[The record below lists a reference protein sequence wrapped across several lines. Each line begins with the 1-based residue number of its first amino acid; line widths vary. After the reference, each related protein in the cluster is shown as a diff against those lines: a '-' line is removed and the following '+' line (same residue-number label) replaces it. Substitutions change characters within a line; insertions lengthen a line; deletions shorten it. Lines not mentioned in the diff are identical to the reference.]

1 MESAAASILSRVKF
15 ADVARRKPR
24 SVAFP
29 VQTGPSRAASSQMS
43 SAPRHARER
52 ARLSALRSLQI
63 LDTVGEEAYDDL
75 VRLAASILDAPIAL
89 VSLVDEHRQWF
100 KARHGLDAR
109 ETPRELAFCAHAIV
123 GAGPVFVVEDA
134 SLDARFADNALVQS
148 FPHIRFYAGC
158 VLRAPSS
165 DLPLGTLC
173 VIDRKPRTLNAE
185 QRNNLSALARQ
196 VERLL
201 TLREATQQLSVRNAE
216 LERATRAKSRF
227 FATVSHDIRTPLHG
241 IVGSAELLARLNLP
255 EEGRRYTRTIEA
267 CSRSLLHLVDGV
279 LDVSRIESGA
289 IELAARPFD
298 LRRTVRDVCDV
309 VHERAHAKGLTLTLE
324 DGLPQTA
331 YFVGDEARVHQIL
344 LNLAANAVKFTA
356 RGRVEVIARHEPGG
370 LHLGVRDTGPGIP
383 HADRERIFEPFVQG
397 SDETHRRHGSG
408 LGLNI
413 VRSLTQLMGG
423 SVELVSEPGHGSTFM
438 VALALP
444 QASPGVGAPPAP
456 IPARLDG
463 VRVLAADDDPT
474 NRALLA
480 AMLQHLGV
488 SARVLSSGAEAL
500 EAEVTP
506 DTIVLMD
513 GHMPEP
519 DGIET
524 TRRWRAR
531 ESAQGLERTKILALS
546 ASAFEEDRR
555 NYLAAGMD
563 DVLVKPLTIDGL
575 ARALAAHSARAESRA

>member
-1 MESAAASILSRVKF
+1 M
-15 ADVARRKPR
+15 
-24 SVAFP
+24 
-29 VQTGPSRAASSQMS
+29 T
-43 SAPRHARER
+43 SAPRHAKER
-52 ARLSALRSLQI
+52 ARLAALRSLAI
-63 LDTVGEEAYDDL
+63 LDTDGEQAYDDL

-89 VSLVDEHRQWF
+89 VSLIDEQRQWF
-100 KARHGLDAR
+100 KARHGLDAQ

-148 FPHIRFYAGC
+148 FPNIRFYAGG

-173 VIDRKPRTLNAE
+173 VIDRRPRTLNAE
-185 QRNNLSALARQ
+185 QLRDLSALARQ

-201 TLREATQQLSVRNAE
+201 TLREATRQLSVRNAE
-216 LERATRAKSRF
+216 LEHATRAKSRF

-241 IVGSAELLARLNLP
+241 IVGAAELLSRLNLP

-267 CSRSLLHLVDGV
+267 CSQSLLHLVDGV
-279 LDVSRIESGA
+279 LDISRIESGA

-298 LRRTVRDVCDV
+298 LRRTVRGVCDV
-309 VHERAHAKGLTLTLE
+309 VHERAHAKGLTLTL
-324 DGLPQTA
+324 DDRLPQNA
-331 YFVGDEARVHQIL
+331 LFVGDEARVHQIL
-344 LNLAANAVKFTA
+344 LNLASNAVKFTA
-356 RGRVEVIARHEPGG
+356 RGRVEVIARHEPEG
-370 LHLGVRDTGPGIP
+370 LQLGVRDTGPGIP
-383 HADRERIFEPFVQG
+383 LEDRERIFEPFVQG

-413 VRSLTQLMGG
+413 VRSLTHLMGG
-423 SVELVSEPGHGSTFM
+423 SVELVSEPGRGSTFM
-438 VALALP
+438 VALSLPKAL
-444 QASPGVGAPPAP
+444 PGVGAPPAP
-456 IPARLDG
+456 LPARLDG
-463 VRVLAADDDPT
+463 VHVLAADDDPT
-474 NRALLA
+474 NRTLLA

-488 SARVLSSGAEAL
+488 PAQVLSSGLEAL
-500 EAEVTP
+500 EAEVAP
-506 DTIVLMD
+506 NTIVLMD
-513 GHMPEP
+513 GQMPEL

-531 ESAQGLERTKILALS
+531 ESAEGLERTKILALS

-575 ARALAAHSARAESRA
+575 ARALQAHSAKTTSPA

>member
-1 MESAAASILSRVKF
+1 M
-15 ADVARRKPR
+15 
-24 SVAFP
+24 
-29 VQTGPSRAASSQMS
+29 TT
-43 SAPRHARER
+43 APRHTRER
-52 ARLSALRSLQI
+52 ERLAALRSLEI
-63 LDTVGEEAYDDL
+63 LDSDGEQAYDDL
-75 VRLAASILDAPIAL
+75 VRLASSILDAPIAL
-89 VSLVDEHRQWF
+89 VSLVDAHRQWF
-100 KARHGLDAR
+100 KARHGLDAQ

-123 GAGPVFVVEDA
+123 GADSVFVVEDA

-148 FPHIRFYAGC
+148 FPNIRFYAGC
-158 VLRAPSS
+158 VLHAPSS
-165 DLPLGTLC
+165 ELPLGTLC
-173 VIDRKPRTLNAE
+173 VIDRKPRSLSAE
-185 QRNNLSALARQ
+185 QRSNLSALARQ

-201 TLREATQQLSVRNAE
+201 TLRAATLQLSARNAE
-216 LERATRAKSRF
+216 LEHATRAKSRF

-241 IVGSAELLARLNLP
+241 IVGAAELLARLQLP

-267 CSRSLLHLVDGV
+267 CSNSLLHLVDGV
-279 LDVSRIESGA
+279 LDISRIESGA

-309 VHERAHAKGLTLTLE
+309 LHERATAKGLTLTLE
-324 DGLPQTA
+324 DHLPHNA
-331 YFVGDEARVHQIL
+331 MFVGDEARVHQIL

-356 RGRVEVIARHEPGG
+356 RGHVKVIARHEPEG
-370 LHLGVRDTGPGIP
+370 LHLGVRDTGPGV
-383 HADRERIFEPFVQG
+383 ALEDRERIFEPFVQG
-397 SDETHRRHGSG
+397 SDPKHRSQGSG

-423 SVELVSEPGHGSTFM
+423 SVELISEPGHGSTFM
-438 VALALP
+438 VALSLP
-444 QASPGVGAPPAP
+444 KAAPGACAPLAP

-474 NRALLA
+474 NRTLLA

-488 SARVLSSGAEAL
+488 PAQVLSSGAEVL
-500 EAEVTP
+500 DAEVTP
-506 DTIVLMD
+506 ETIVLMD

-519 DGIET
+519 DGLET

-531 ESAQGLERTKILALS
+531 ESAAGLERTKILALS

-575 ARALAAHSARAESRA
+575 ARALKAHSARAPSRT